1 MNLASAILQRPKL
14 GVKRLKAAPIRHST
28 FGFRHFPAPL
38 SPQTPSHP
46 VPAPRPGPARP
57 RPLKSNFLAA
67 AAKRRAIVEFWL
79 SPYES
84 LPFDGVAASHYA
96 DIRHHL
102 ESKGQV
108 IGPNDLK
115 IAAICRTNGL
125 TLATGN
131 LSEFR
136 RVPDLKL

>member
-67 AAKRRAIVEFWL
+67 ALNVPYNIATLNAIHAIA
-79 SPYES
+79 
-84 LPFDGVAASHYA
+84 GA
-96 DIRHHL
+96 
-102 ESKGQV
+102 
-108 IGPNDLK
+108 LK
-115 IAAICRTNGL
+115 
-125 TLATGN
+125 
-131 LSEFR
+131 
-136 RVPDLKL
+136 